1 MPIRA
6 RRQAPTALRLHRGP
20 LPMSMEERHVLPQP
34 PCPSLVAPTL
44 RRRNTVRDLP
54 HQPLLSLTIPASV
67 ASSASASPDSSS
79 PTHLY
84 SSTSASSSTSSLR
97 LQVQPPLA
105 LTQMHFEES
114 NTKKT
119 VGPWDKSKSVFSSEG
134 ATEGGMRG
142 WTPPPIITPPKAV
155 VVSLPSLARC

>member
-20 LPMSMEERHVLPQP
+20 LPMTMEERHVLPQP
-34 PCPSLVAPTL
+34 PCPSLAAPSLT
-44 RRRNTVRDLP
+44 RRNTIRDLP
-54 HQPLLSLTIPASV
+54 PVLSLTIPPVV
-67 ASSASASPDSSS
+67 ASASSSPDSSS

-84 SSTSASSSTSSLR
+84 SSTSASSSTSSLK

-114 NTKKT
+114 NSKKT
-119 VGPWDKSKSVFSSEG
+119 LGPWDKSKSVFSSEG

-155 VVSLPSLARC
+155 VVPLLSLAHC

>member
-1 MPIRA
+1 M
-6 RRQAPTALRLHRGP
+6 TMG
-20 LPMSMEERHVLPQP
+20 ERHVLPQP
-34 PCPSLVAPTL
+34 PCPSLVAPSL

-54 HQPLLSLTIPASV
+54 QPPLLSLAIPAAV
-67 ASSASASPDSSS
+67 ASSASPDSS

-84 SSTSASSSTSSLR
+84 SSTSASSSTSSLK

-119 VGPWDKSKSVFSSEG
+119 VGPWDKSKSVFSSHG

-155 VVSLPSLARC
+155 V

>member
-34 PCPSLVAPTL
+34 PCPSFVAPSL
-44 RRRNTVRDLP
+44 RRKSTVHDLP
-54 HQPLLSLTIPASV
+54 SRPALPSLTIPSTV
-67 ASSASASPDSSS
+67 SSSASASPDSSS
-79 PTHLY
+79 PNHLY
-84 SSTSASSSTSSLR
+84 SSASASSSTSSLR
-97 LQVQPPLA
+97 LHVQPPLD
-105 LTQMHFEES
+105 LTQMHFEEL

-142 WTPPPIITPPKAV
+142 WAPPIISPPKAV
-155 VVSLPSLARC
+155 VVSLPSLAHC